1 MLKSVCWL
9 GLLAI
14 LAPSIAQAQSQITAT
29 TVKAADGGLTVNPPN
44 TPIFGSILGTVPLT
58 QNATSIG
65 KLTDLNNGI
74 PIAAPTA
81 IGNGTLSSS
90 NILFTTPNVNAI
102 GAF

>member
-14 LAPSIAQAQSQITAT
+14 LVPSIAQAQSQITAT
-29 TVKAADGGLTVNPPN
+29 TVKAGDGGLEINPIN
-44 TPIFGSILGTVPLT
+44 TPTFASIPRTVPSALELST
-58 QNATSIG
+58 NG

>member
-1 MLKSVCWL
+1 MSKLLLSL
-9 GLLAI
+9 GFLAI
-14 LAPSIAQAQSQITAT
+14 LVPSIAQAQSQITAT

-58 QNATSIG
+58 QSATSIG

-90 NILFTTPNVNAI
+90 NILFTTPNVNAF